1 MTNEE
6 EIKSLKM
13 WGESLET
20 RLKKLEVKPD
30 VLQSEHRFI
39 DVERDEQKIVDN
51 LEINTLK
58 NSITKEEYGLLTD
71 TQKTDLTDGGTT
83 TLHSHNISKS
93 RAYQSTQQSIDSGD
107 ATKINLQT
115 ENYDVNSELAN
126 SRFTAKIAGY
136 YQVNA
141 SILWLASADTK
152 VCQTQI
158 RVSGDV
164 AAADAKR
171 SPGTGYISSN
181 ISDIVYLDVDDYVE
195 MYGYQD
201 SGGAVNL
208 QNNSQSTFL
217 SISKL

>member
-1 MTNEE
+1 MNLSPTEKEN
-6 EIKSLKM
+6 IKNALFEGWQDAVPDDATKTYFKVIWKNQSFYIPTG
-13 WGESLET
+13 GEF
-20 RLKKLEVKPD
+20 D
-30 VLQSEHRFI
+30 
-39 DVERDEQKIVDN
+39 
-51 LEINTLK
+51 
-58 NSITKEEYGLLTD
+58 
-71 TQKTDLTDGGTT
+71 
-83 TLHSHNISKS
+83 SKA
-93 RAYQSTQQSIDSGD
+93 RAYQSSQQSIDSGD

-115 ENYDVNSELAN
+115 ENYDVNSEFAN

-158 RVSGDV
+158 RVKGDV

-201 SGGAVNL
+201 SGGSVNL
-208 QNNSQSTFL
+208 NNNSQSTFMSVHRL
-217 SISKL
+217 S